1 VKLETTRSLYEYS
14 RQHQTQPT
22 QLHPLL
28 AQTQLLVVQILPQT
42 QVMLLRAHKTQ
53 LLAAIPQSRQT
64 QQQIQLKI
72 LQHPIALQQIVQITT
87 LISSHY
93 FKVLVL
99 LLVVLLNRILLD
111 YK

>member
-1 VKLETTRSLYEYS
+1 VTLETASILYEYS
-14 RQHQTQPT
+14 KQHQTLPT
-22 QLHPLL
+22 QLPI
-28 AQTQLLVVQILPQT
+28 VQILPQT
-42 QVMLLRAHKTQ
+42 QVILRAHQTQ
-53 LLAAIPQSRQT
+53 LLAPIKQSRQT
-64 QQQIQLKI
+64 QPRIQLKI

-87 LISSHY
+87 LMSSHY